1 MNFDIFFIYKNKSIN
16 KEVYNMKQGTTII
29 TLDNGYHLWTR
40 TVGHGDIK
48 LLCLHGGPGGTHEYW
63 ENFGDE
69 LADLGVQ
76 VSMYDQ
82 LGSFYSDQPDYSDPQ
97 IAAKYL
103 TYDYFLE
110 EVEEVRQKLGLD
122 NFYLIGQSWG
132 GLLVQMYAVK
142 YGQHL
147 KGAIISSMVDEI
159 DEYVTNVNQ
168 CRLQTLGADKVRYMQ
183 KIEQENRL
191 DDPTYQSYVDI
202 LNAEYVDRKQPE
214 AIRHLVSTMATDVYN
229 VFQGDNEFVITG
241 KLKDWHF
248 RQHLHEIKVPTLLTF
263 GEHETMPLATAKIM
277 QQEIPHAR
285 LETTPNGG
293 HHHMIDNAPVY
304 FAHLKKFIR
313 DVEEGN
319 FND

>member
-1 MNFDIFFIYKNKSIN
+1 
-16 KEVYNMKQGTTII
+16 MKQGTTII

-248 RQHLHEIKVPTLLTF
+248 RQHLHEITVPTLLTF

-313 DVEEGN
+313 DVEEGT

>member
-1 MNFDIFFIYKNKSIN
+1 
-16 KEVYNMKQGTTII
+16 MKQGTTII

-183 KIEQENRL
+183 KIEQENNL

-313 DVEEGN
+313 DVEEGT

>member
-1 MNFDIFFIYKNKSIN
+1 
-16 KEVYNMKQGTTII
+16 MKQGTTII

-159 DEYVTNVNQ
+159 DEYVTSVNQ
-168 CRLQTLGADKVRYMQ
+168 CRLQTLGADKVCYMQ